1 VKRVSCEPGGD
12 ALHVIPR
19 MAEEKL
25 AMIAALT
32 AQFVPRHQPT
42 AAEDTESRDDRR
54 PLTSPAHRPNAPRL
68 SSGLE
73 LPAPTAPM

>member
-32 AQFVPRHQPT
+32 AQFVPRHQP
-42 AAEDTESRDDRR
+42 R
-54 PLTSPAHRPNAPRL
+54 PRKTLNLVMIA
-68 SSGLE
+68 GL
-73 LPAPTAPM
+73 